1 MYTVLII
8 IFILVI
14 LGISYEQYKRHMSKH
29 YKVDGK
35 FIGVGGHK
43 LHYVLKGEGNQT
55 VIFESGLDYGGH
67 IVWRNI
73 QEKLSVNCT
82 TLSYDRAGILRSQR
96 GKNPK
101 TCEFMAEEL
110 HSMLEALRL
119 PKPYILVG
127 HSLAGLIYR
136 CYIDKYSSDVA
147 GVVLLDPTH
156 PESFENFPKKLKD
169 MQTKTPAKW
178 LVKVLSLLSILRL
191 SFKMIFKKFY
201 NNILKSEEENY
212 QEAHD
217 MIHHSIDAYL
227 EEWENLT
234 LDCQE
239 SKGISFGTV
248 PVTVLGATTIPM
260 DKPDYH
266 KMMEVMKKCHEET
279 VSHYKESK
287 LILVDSGH
295 VIQAEK
301 PDVVVEAVREMIE
314 ERKKDIKK

>member
-1 MYTVLII
+1 MYTILIV
-8 IFILVI
+8 IFVLVI
-14 LGISYEQYKRHMSKH
+14 LGIFYEQYKRHMSKR

-35 FIGVGGHK
+35 FIDVGGHK
-43 LHYVLKGEGNQT
+43 LHYILKGEGNPT

-67 IVWRNI
+67 IIWRNI
-73 QEKLSVNCT
+73 QEELSVNGT

-101 TCEFMAEEL
+101 TCAFMAEEL
-110 HSMLEALRL
+110 HNMLEALKL

-127 HSLAGLIYR
+127 HSLAGLICR

-156 PESFENFPKKLKD
+156 PEVFENLPKKLRD
-169 MQTKTPAKW
+169 MQKRTPAKW
-178 LVKVLSLLSILRL
+178 LVKILSSLGVLRL
-191 SFKMIFKKFY
+191 FLQMLFKKIY
-201 NNILKSEEENY
+201 NNTLKSEEENY

-266 KMMEVMKKCHEET
+266 KMMEVMKTCHEET
-279 VSHYKESK
+279 VSHCKESK

-301 PDVVVEAVREMIE
+301 PDVVVEAIREMVE
-314 ERKKDIKK
+314 KNKKDIKK